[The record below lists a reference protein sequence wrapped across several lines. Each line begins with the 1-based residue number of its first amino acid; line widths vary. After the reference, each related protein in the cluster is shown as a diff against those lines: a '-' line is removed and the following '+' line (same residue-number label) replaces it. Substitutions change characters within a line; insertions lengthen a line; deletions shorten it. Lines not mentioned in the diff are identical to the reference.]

1 MRCIALAHP
10 RGWAGLA
17 ASVLAC
23 LHPTA
28 LSAQAVE
35 AEVVQGTAQLTATAT
50 SEGASDTP
58 EEASQANDEETRR
71 AREMRAANTYYG
83 AVGGLFVVDAASGAP
98 KSFRLQLM
106 SDFFVKKDFLY
117 KNDKNR
123 YVGSVLS
130 LGITPIR
137 YLEFSAA
144 IATRSNRNSRTDP
157 EVLQAVGDLYFGL
170 KTWGEPKRGL
180 ALGLDARLGILS
192 ALDGVGTDSAATSV
206 SLRGNLSVDL
216 RDLTKKHVPMQLRLN
231 GGYVFDN
238 SAALIENTERARL
251 RNIREQTG
259 SEVSGRNEYR
269 HLVRR
274 DERFALGVDRVDHAL
289 VALGMELPLE
299 ASERF
304 AIHPIAEYGIEIP
317 VNRQDFDCPYIA
329 DATGKKI
336 GGTDSCLGRE
346 GVDVLRS
353 RVTLGARLYP
363 VLPGLN
369 LLAAVDI
376 GVGGSTNFVQEL
388 APNAP
393 YRVMFA
399 ASYAADLQ
407 PKPPVIQEVEKRVEV
422 PLPPPPTGR
431 LHGRVLEKGD
441 PLVIADA
448 KIRFPGRELNPLLG
462 NADGTFVSYAFDP
475 GEVQLEIE
483 AEGYHPGTCTGVI
496 PPEGGEVTLTCELEA
511 LPRVGSVS
519 GSVLAGNGLP
529 AANVAVVLS
538 GAGTTRSVVS
548 DAQGRFK
555 LGDLPPGTY
564 HARVEVDGH
573 LISVTPVTV
582 KLREESGL
590 DIALTATPAQPSVR
604 LARDRIQL
612 RSALRFVPHTTEIA
626 NESLALLRELADF
639 LMRHPELL
647 EVEIQAHTDA
657 TAGGQDPAVLT
668 QGQAEAV
675 KNWLSDAGVERE
687 RLVARGYGAE
697 KPLVP
702 NLTEQNRARNR
713 RVELVVL
720 RRAGE

>member
-23 LHPTA
+23 LYPTA
-28 LSAQAVE
+28 LSAQAAE
-35 AEVVQGTAQLTATAT
+35 AEVVQGSAQLTATAT
-50 SEGASDTP
+50 SEGASDAP
-58 EEASQANDEETRR
+58 QEGVQADDDETRR
-71 AREMRAANTYYG
+71 AREIRAANTYYG
-83 AVGGLFVVDAASGAP
+83 TVGGLFVADAAAGAP

-106 SDFFVKKDFLY
+106 SDFFVKKDYLY

-137 YLEFSAA
+137 YLEFNAA
-144 IATRSNRNSRTDP
+144 ISTRSNRNSRTEP
-157 EVLQAVGDLYFGL
+157 EVLQAVGDLSFGL
-170 KTWGEPKRGL
+170 KAWGEPKRGL

-192 ALDGVGTDSAATSV
+192 ALDAVGTDSAATSV
-206 SLRGNLSVDL
+206 GLRGNLSLDL
-216 RDLTKKHVPMQLRLN
+216 RDLTKKQVPMLLRLN

-238 SAALIENTERARL
+238 SAKLIEATERARL
-251 RNIREQTG
+251 RNVREQTG
-259 SEVSGRNEYR
+259 SEVSARHEYR

-289 VALGMELPLE
+289 IALGTELPLE
-299 ASERF
+299 VSNGF

-329 DATGKKI
+329 DATGKKV

-353 RVTLGARLYP
+353 RVTVGARLYP

-407 PKPPVIQEVEKRVEV
+407 PKPPVIREVEKRVEV
-422 PLPPPPTGR
+422 PVPPPTGR
-431 LHGRVLEKGD
+431 LRGRVLEKGD
-441 PLVIADA
+441 PLLIADA

-462 NADGTFVSYAFDP
+462 NADGTFVTYAFDP
-475 GEVQLEIE
+475 GEIQLEIE

-496 PPEGGEVTLTCELEA
+496 PPEGGEVALTCELEA
-511 LPRVGSVS
+511 LPRVGSIS
-519 GSVLAGNGLP
+519 GSVLAANGQP
-529 AANVAVVLS
+529 VANVAVLLNGPV
-538 GAGTTRSVVS
+538 TRSVVT
-548 DAQGRFK
+548 DAQGRFNAA
-555 LGDLPPGTY
+555 DLPPGTY
-564 HARVEVDGH
+564 HARVETDGH

-582 KLREESGL
+582 KLREESAL
-590 DIALTATPAQPSVR
+590 DVALTATPAQPSVR
-604 LARDRIQL
+604 LNRDRIQL
-612 RSALRFVPHTTEIA
+612 RSGVRFVAHTTEIA
-626 NESLALLRELADF
+626 SESHALLRELADF

-657 TAGGQDPAVLT
+657 EAGGQDPAVLT
-668 QGQAEAV
+668 QGQAEAL
-675 KNWLSDAGVERE
+675 KSWLSDAGVERD
-687 RLVARGYGAE
+687 RLVARGYGAD

-702 NLTEQNRARNR
+702 NVTEAGRARNR